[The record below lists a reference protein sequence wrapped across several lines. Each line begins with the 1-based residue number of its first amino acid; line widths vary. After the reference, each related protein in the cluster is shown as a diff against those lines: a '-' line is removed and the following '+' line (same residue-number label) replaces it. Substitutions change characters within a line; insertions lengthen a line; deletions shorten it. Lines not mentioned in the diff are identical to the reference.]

1 MQTALITGAN
11 KGIGLETARQLAQK
25 GWRVILTARNEQR
38 GKAAQRKLH
47 AEGLE
52 VGCLLLDV
60 SDSDSIPAVVEQV
73 QSSHTRIDALINNAA
88 ILLDEGKPFLSLSE
102 EELRQ
107 TIDINTFGPLWVTRA
122 FLPLLKA
129 GSRVINISSGAG
141 TVCGGMGTWAP
152 WYSVS
157 KASLNAVTMQL
168 AHALDEKGILVN
180 AICPGWVRTDM
191 GGAGASRSIAEGADT
206 PVWMASDPYFS
217 STGKFFR
224 DRKEIEW

>member
-11 KGIGLETARQLAQK
+11 KGIGYETARQLAQK
-25 GWRVILTARNEQR
+25 GWRVILSARNEQR
-38 GKAAQRKLH
+38 GRAAQRKLQ

-52 VGCLLLDV
+52 VDWLLLDV
-60 SDSDSIPAVVEQV
+60 SDTDSIKAAAQQVE
-73 QSSHTRIDALINNAA
+73 SSYAQIDVLINNAA
-88 ILLDEGKPFLSLSE
+88 ILLDEGKPFLSLTE

-107 TIDINTFGPLWVTRA
+107 TIEVNTFGPLWMTRA
-122 FLPLLKA
+122 FLPLLSS

-168 AHALDEKGILVN
+168 AHALAQKGILVN

-191 GGAGASRSIAEGADT
+191 GGAGAGRAVSEGADT
-206 PVWMASDPYFS
+206 PVWMASDPNFKAN
-217 STGKFFR
+217 GKFFR
-224 DRKEIEW
+224 DRKEIS